1 MTRNKTVDLSN
12 HLFEQLERLN
22 NDELTKEEIDIELQ
36 RTRAIRFLKTAIWE
50 SKNQCPGR

>member
-1 MTRNKTVDLSN
+1 MTRNKTTDLSN

-36 RTRAIRFLKTAIWE
+36 RTKELFQSLIALSLMKRF
-50 SKNQCPGR
+50 N